1 MGVLRVEGGDKMRQ
15 STITSIICTLC
26 VLSTVIISFI
36 VYMDIDNSFSF
47 GFMLGYIFFI
57 IIVSLYWIITLI
69 INIKNIKWFEL
80 RKRLFKFIGL
90 FISFSAAIY
99 IFNYIFRSS
108 EIGIYDLSTPL
119 AMALSLT
126 FFDLVFFKDKES

>member
-1 MGVLRVEGGDKMRQ
+1 MEVLRVGGGDKMRQ

-47 GFMLGYIFFI
+47 GFMIGYIFFI
-57 IIVSLYWIITLI
+57 IIVCLYWIITLI
-69 INIKNIKWFEL
+69 ISIRNIKWFEL

-90 FISFSAAIY
+90 FISFSAVIY

-119 AMALSLT
+119 AMAFSLT
-126 FFDLVFFKDKES
+126 FFDLVFFKDKDS